1 MKGWY
6 DMGWKIKR
14 TRRLRRYAEDCTIDK
29 NSVLYK
35 ALEAYNYQSIK
46 EVFEDDEDD
55 LHVTEKTEE

>member
-1 MKGWY
+1 ML
-6 DMGWKIKR
+6 KIALL
-14 TRRLRRYAEDCTIDK
+14 TK